1 LKRRDFLQLAVIS
14 PLLAMSP
21 AGRAA
26 PSTPLPGWR
35 SFELVY
41 TLDLSAHPAP
51 GRVWLPLPANAGDY
65 QRVLSTRWQ
74 SSAAN
79 AALYWNPVYQAP
91 VFSAE
96 WNAGE
101 NEKTVTLTLRVA
113 TRDRSMAPPQLVAR
127 SMDEVA
133 FYLKPTEHMPVDGIV
148 AETSNS
154 IVRGIQAPDDK
165 ARALY
170 DWVVEHSFRDP
181 ATRGC
186 GMGNIQSMLETGNLG
201 GKCADINSLFVGLA
215 RAAGLPAREMYG
227 VRVADSQQL
236 PCLGKS
242 GEISKAQHCRAEYFS
257 PRHGW
262 VPVDPADVRK
272 AVLETKQALNEPQ
285 ITALR
290 ERLFGYWEM
299 NWVGFNYARDFNLAP
314 PASRP
319 LPYLMYPYAEFGET
333 RLDGRDPADFKF
345 SLQSREIT
353 AMS

>member
-1 LKRRDFLQLAVIS
+1 MKRRDFLQLAAIS

-35 SFELVY
+35 TFELVY

-101 NEKTVTLTLRVA
+101 NEKTVTLTSRVA
-113 TRDRSMAPPQLVAR
+113 TRDRSMAPPRLVAR

-148 AETSNS
+148 AKTSDS
-154 IVRGIQAPDDK
+154 IVRGIEAPDDK

-201 GKCADINSLFVGLA
+201 GEMRRHQFPLCRPGAGRRSTGSRNVRRARGRFATVAVPWQVRRNFQGATLPRRVFLA
-215 RAAGLPAREMYG
+215 APR
-227 VRVADSQQL
+227 
-236 PCLGKS
+236 LGSS
-242 GEISKAQHCRAEYFS
+242 GSGGCTQGGSGNQTSAQ
-257 PRHGW
+257 
-262 VPVDPADVRK
+262 
-272 AVLETKQALNEPQ
+272 
-285 ITALR
+285 
-290 ERLFGYWEM
+290 
-299 NWVGFNYARDFNLAP
+299 
-314 PASRP
+314 
-319 LPYLMYPYAEFGET
+319 
-333 RLDGRDPADFKF
+333 
-345 SLQSREIT
+345 
-353 AMS
+353 